1 MAVSERSA
9 TLANPAYGR
18 DMGRG
23 KRPTARRTPAEYEAL
38 WRELYEDA
46 YARAGEPNAARYAAT
61 QELAAIEAED
71 MGHAVG
77 SGDYETYL

>member
-1 MAVSERSA
+1 MAVSETTA
-9 TLANPAYGR
+9 TLADPTYGR

-23 KRPTARRTPAEYEAL
+23 KRPTARRTPAEYEAI
-38 WRELYEDA
+38 WRDLYGDA
-46 YARAGEPNAARYAAT
+46 LARAGEPNAARYAAT

-71 MGHAVG
+71 TGRVVG

>member
-1 MAVSERSA
+1 MAVSERTA
-9 TLANPAYGR
+9 TLADPIYGR

-23 KRPTARRTPAEYEAL
+23 KRPTARRTPAAYEEI
-38 WRELYEDA
+38 WRNLYEDA
-46 YARAGEPNAARYAAT
+46 LARTGEPNAARYAAT

-71 MGHAVG
+71 MGRAVG

>member
-1 MAVSERSA
+1 MAVSERTA
-9 TLANPAYGR
+9 TLADPTYGR

-23 KRPTARRTPAEYEAL
+23 KRPTARTPAEYEEI
-38 WRELYEDA
+38 WRNLYEDA
-46 YARAGEPNAARYAAT
+46 LARAGEPNAARYAAS

-71 MGHAVG
+71 MGRAVG